1 MANFARFMTLLLI
14 FVLLVSTNLR
24 ANVSNLPTSPTE
36 TNVLCEAPPPD
47 SFRITNYGGTFFALA
62 WEPTWVG
69 ALHLLE
75 LKRQDASGN
84 WIAERVF
91 DNVPG
96 DNFLID
102 SLIPGRHY
110 RVYISTKCGNGDPSI
125 FTVYADGGVIVELTL
140 GGRTPKNPKVIS
152 CENISYDNFEWVGFR
167 VSGQGTSRMFEV
179 KINKAGFS
187 PYAYIKRVSTQ
198 ADIVVVDEDDS
209 FPDPGTPSIPNVW
222 VPFKVKH
229 GLEEI
234 GHLNLVPDFNN
245 PVTFD
250 LCPVLDDLLKPW
262 NPSYSCKVLFANE
275 VVVSVSEPE
284 NWVSFE
290 DLNDPIERVRINN
303 PVKDNLTVFI
313 PKSLQDQDE
322 TLFQVWDMTGQR
334 IFFQRAKIMDD
345 YITFP
350 SAMIPKGFYLLE
362 VKNQYQRS
370 ILKFLKN

>member
-14 FVLLVSTNLR
+14 FVLLISTNLR

-125 FTVYADGGVIVELTL
+125 FTVHADGGVIVELTL

-167 VSGQGTSRMFEV
+167 IAVGGLSRLFEV
-179 KINKAGFS
+179 NLNEQGFS
-187 PYAYIKRVSTQ
+187 PYAYIRRISTQ
-198 ADIVVVDEDDS
+198 TDIVAVDGDGDYPIISNPALENV
-209 FPDPGTPSIPNVW
+209 SIPFQLKQGEVS
-222 VPFKVKH
+222 VGFLKIQPV
-229 GLEEI
+229 LM
-234 GHLNLVPDFNN
+234 N
-245 PVTFD
+245 PPVFS
-250 LCPVLDDLLKPW
+250 LCQVLDDPNKPW
-262 NPSYSCKVLFANE
+262 NPNYTFKMLSAQEVLLSSPE
-275 VVVSVSEPE
+275 SEPT
-284 NWVSFE
+284 VGI
-290 DLNDPIERVRINN
+290 NDIDGGEPIRIEN
-303 PVKDNLTVFI
+303 PVKDNLILFI
-313 PKSLQDQDE
+313 PESLRDGTESLIQI
-322 TLFQVWDMTGQR
+322 WNMGGQR
-334 IFFQRAKIMDD
+334 ILHQQVRFSDFQHKLLLEGVA
-345 YITFP
+345 
-350 SAMIPKGFYLLE
+350 SGFYLME
-362 VKNQYQRS
+362 VKNKNQRHL
-370 ILKFLKN
+370 LKIIKN